1 MTIRLLDVGGD
12 KPIPWLPIPAEA
24 NPFLGV
30 RALRL
35 AGEQPDLFVT
45 QLRAAMRAAAGGGR
59 VKVMA
64 PMVADAVDVGVL
76 LDLAERAR
84 AGLVADGLPH
94 GEVDLGVM
102 LEIPSAVLVG
112 ADLLRP
118 DPRSPASG
126 TNDLLQYTLAAD
138 RGNPALERYRDPLH
152 PALLRLIASAAKD
165 AQAAGVELS
174 VCGEMGGDPAA
185 ALALV
190 GLGVTVL
197 SMAASS
203 LAPVRRAIRAADAG
217 ALREAALAMLDAGSA
232 AEVRA
237 RFEALLPAG

>member
-1 MTIRLLDVGGD
+1 MSACSSTSPSV
-12 KPIPWLPIPAEA
+12 
-24 NPFLGV
+24 LGQGSS
-30 RALRL
+30 RTAS
-35 AGEQPDLFVT
+35 
-45 QLRAAMRAAAGGGR
+45 
-59 VKVMA
+59 
-64 PMVADAVDVGVL
+64 
-76 LDLAERAR
+76 
-84 AGLVADGLPH
+84 H

-102 LEIPSAVLVG
+102 LEIPSAVLV
-112 ADLLRP
+112 APSFFDRI
-118 DPRSPASG
+118 RFASLG

-152 PALLRLIASAAKD
+152 PALLRLIASAQKD
-165 AQAAGVELS
+165 AEAAGVELS

-203 LAPVRRAIRAADAG
+203 LAPVRRAIRAADTG
-217 ALREAALAMLDAGSA
+217 VLRAAARDALDASSA
-232 AEVRA
+232 ADVRA

>member
-1 MTIRLLDVGGD
+1 
-12 KPIPWLPIPAEA
+12 
-24 NPFLGV
+24 
-30 RALRL
+30 
-35 AGEQPDLFVT
+35 
-45 QLRAAMRAAAGGGR
+45 MRAAAGGGR

-84 AGLVADGLPH
+84 TGLEADGLPQ
-94 GEVDLGVM
+94 GDVELGVM
-102 LEIPSAVLVG
+102 LEIPSAVLVAPSFFG
-112 ADLLRP
+112 RIGF
-118 DPRSPASG
+118 ASLG

-138 RGNPALERYRDPLH
+138 RGNPALERYRDALH

-165 AQAAGVELS
+165 AEAAGVELS

-203 LAPVRRAIRAADAG
+203 LAPVRRAIRGAHAGELRDAAQAALDASSAAD
-217 ALREAALAMLDAGSA
+217 
-232 AEVRA
+232 VRA
-237 RFEALLPAG
+237 RFEALLPSA